1 MPPAISFAAGLNVDA
16 IFPSESSP
24 PSTIILDYMY
34 GVTAYKCWGS
44 RGAIQDLVENS
55 HREHGEDTS
64 ISDDTGLN
72 DCSLSGETGNIHD
85 SVHPPPTSP
94 QQRLSITEGIMEKTM
109 DQVLMLFQNLQAT
122 TQDSVVDRQVRQ
134 MEEGDLKA

>member
-1 MPPAISFAAGLNVDA
+1 
-16 IFPSESSP
+16 
-24 PSTIILDYMY
+24 MY
-34 GVTAYKCWGS
+34 GVTAYKCWGT

-55 HREHGEDTS
+55 HREHGEDTP

-85 SVHPPPTSP
+85 SVHPTSP

>member
-55 HREHGEDTS
+55 HREHGEDTP

-85 SVHPPPTSP
+85 SPCTSP
-94 QQRLSITEGIMEKTM
+94 QQRLSVTESIMEKTM